1 MIKSRIL
8 TATAV
13 ILWVAPI
20 FTVIWYLVSA
30 TTATPDARILIDA
43 LLALAIVTTL
53 VRVLLRSAEQ
63 RANERMTLLA
73 MRIGAQV
80 AEQDRSKR
88 ADDGS
93 TLRAL

>member
-1 MIKSRIL
+1 MIKGRIL

-20 FTVIWYLVSA
+20 FTAIWYLVSTA
-30 TTATPDARILIDA
+30 TATPDARILVNA

-53 VRVLLRSAEQ
+53 VRVLLRSTER

-80 AEQDRSKR
+80 EQARSEQAE
-88 ADDGS
+88 DDGS
-93 TLRAL
+93 SLRAL